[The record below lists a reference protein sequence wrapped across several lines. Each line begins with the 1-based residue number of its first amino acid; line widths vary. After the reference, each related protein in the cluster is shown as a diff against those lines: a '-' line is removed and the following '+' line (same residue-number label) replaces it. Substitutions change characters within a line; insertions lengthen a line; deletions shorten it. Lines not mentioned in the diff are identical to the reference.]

1 MIGTIAGRPMS
12 SRPSESFGHPS
23 WSRRSSRGRPTQLRY
38 DRRVSGR
45 RDARPALTVFGLLAA
60 DLELFEI
67 RGMPSESH
75 RRSVDLL
82 ARYVDQTFSWV
93 DAIVLLSADDDR
105 RVERLWTVDS
115 TLGSYRFSHQVVVS
129 SPGSRTRARRAKER
143 MVERETGFV
152 APGTK
157 HRVEFSYR
165 LA

>member
-1 MIGTIAGRPMS
+1 LIAALNRHDRHHRWAVDVIAAQRKLRAPIVVPEVVAG
-12 SRPSESFGHPS
+12 EAY
-23 WSRRSSRGRPTQLRY
+23 TKLRY

-105 RVERLWTVDS
+105 RVDRLLTVDS
-115 TLGSYRFSHQVVVS
+115 SLGAYRFSHEVLVS
-129 SPGSRTRARRAKER
+129 SPG
-143 MVERETGFV
+143 
-152 APGTK
+152 
-157 HRVEFSYR
+157 H
-165 LA
+165 